1 MVSKAAKSS
10 QEVDEIGKAFDPL
23 RAINENK
30 ETQVNNFETKG
41 LSFNAITQNQMI
53 LTRINSYL

>member
-30 ETQVNNFETKG
+30 ETKVNNFETKG
-41 LSFNAITQNQMI
+41 LTVS
-53 LTRINSYL
+53 TR

>member
-10 QEVDEIGKAFDPL
+10 QEVDEISKAFDPL

-30 ETQVNNFETKG
+30 ETKVNNFETKG
-41 LSFNAITQNQMI
+41 LTVS
-53 LTRINSYL
+53 TR